1 MTVKLDDSHHDGVIS
16 LLSFVDE
23 CLQEKSSVR
32 ALMVEEGQMARRD
45 LQYRLKLAEDQQIE
59 WLKAVIFVCAWYFSF
74 ELTKCI
80 CCRCS

>member
-1 MTVKLDDSHHDGVIS
+1 
-16 LLSFVDE
+16 
-23 CLQEKSSVR
+23 
-32 ALMVEEGQMARRD
+32 MARRD
-45 LQYRLKLAEDQQIE
+45 LQYRLKLAEDEQIE